1 MQYGNTKKVIDL
13 VNEKLNTN
21 IVCREDVNPLQDMDT
36 WLSLVDACDVVLTVA
51 NTTVHGSCGLGKET
65 YVVLTEQSDWRWIK
79 EKEGSSYWYPSAR
92 VKQIGTDKKWKTK
105 IGECVDEINTRF
117 SPISS
122 H

>member
-1 MQYGNTKKVIDL
+1 
-13 VNEKLNTN
+13 
-21 IVCREDVNPLQDMDT
+21 MDT

-79 EKEGSSYWYPSAR
+79 EKKVVRIGTLQR
-92 VKQIGTDKKWKTK
+92 VKQIGSDRWKTK

-117 SPISS
+117 CQSS
-122 H
+122 SR